1 MIAAILGA
9 TIAGRSL
16 GGWLKL
22 IGAVLLAAI
31 PVIAYFAGRSAGGT
45 AERARQQRATLDAL
59 RRIQDADAS
68 GPRTADDAARRMRDG
83 SF

>member
-31 PVIAYFAGRSAGGT
+31 PVVAYFFGRSAGGT

-59 RRIQDADAS
+59 RRITDADAN
-68 GPRTADDAARRMRDG
+68 GPRDADDAVDRLRRGD
-83 SF
+83 F